1 MASWPEFRVIKSGVQ
16 SNKMCNFGFLLFN
29 LELNRV
35 FYVWIDFDQD
45 KNGLILVKTK
55 WLVKM
60 VGQNGWT
67 KWLVLVDFDQDKID
81 CVAPLVICSSVFPLD
96 T

>member
-1 MASWPEFRVIKSGVQ
+1 MFYDLMFVTQLFSKLIYNLTALWGANGFITGVFMASWPEFKVIKSGVQ

-45 KNGLILVKTK
+45 KSGLTLVKTK
-55 WLVKM
+55 WLDKM
-60 VGQNGWT
+60 VGPG
-67 KWLVLVDFDQDKID
+67 
-81 CVAPLVICSSVFPLD
+81 
-96 T
+96 